1 MEQGNILPAGSNRFG
16 LETLDD
22 FRELFC
28 NAYEKSIRQK
38 LVMESSEL
46 KNNGDHSLNPGM
58 TLPARQHPASVLI
71 PVIGRPGHPTVLL
84 TRRSDALS
92 HHAGQ
97 VSFPGGRVEDSDIDI
112 VDTALRET
120 EEEIGLT
127 RRHIEV
133 IGQLDDYVTRTG
145 FAVTPIVGL
154 VTPPFDLV
162 VNSVEVAD
170 VFEVPISFVLDR
182 KNHDRQSKE
191 WQNKTRHFYVMPHPD
206 FYIWGATAGM
216 LVDFANM
223 LLAAVDPK

>member
-28 NAYEKSIRQK
+28 NAYEKSMRQK

-97 VSFPGGRVEDSDIDI
+97 VSFPGGRVEETDIDI

-120 EEEIGLT
+120 EEEIGLN
-127 RRHIEV
+127 RRHVEI
-133 IGQLDDYVTRTG
+133 IGKLDDYVTRTG
-145 FAVTPIVGL
+145 FSVTPVVGL
-154 VTPPFDLV
+154 VTPPFDLNI
-162 VNSVEVAD
+162 NSVEVAD
-170 VFEVPISFVLDR
+170 IFEVPMSFVLDR
-182 KNHDRQSKE
+182 KNHERQSKE
-191 WQNKTRHFYVMPHPD
+191 WENKMRHFYVLPHPD

-216 LVDFANM
+216 LVHFANM
-223 LLAAVDPK
+223 MLAVLESQ